1 MTMFKIIK
9 AHILVNI
16 AILTNNCFGNPKDL
30 HGRKYKDVYKEF
42 GYRAMIKEYLTDN
55 SWEL

>member
-1 MTMFKIIK
+1 MIMFKIIK
-9 AHILVNI
+9 AHILVSI
-16 AILTNNCFGNPKDL
+16 AILTNNCFGKTKNL
-30 HGRKYKDVYKEF
+30 HGKKYKEACKEF